1 MNLTSKALM
10 TVVSAAIAVWP
21 LQSMAA
27 LRSDMD
33 MQTQDRQNAIRSL
46 EILLAQAAAPGRAA
60 QAPTPTPTQTGNTPQ
75 QSGTVLPGETLN
87 WLTTGRVSKDM
98 AALVS
103 ECSQYE
109 DVYRIDCLRQNIER
123 TANALPDT
131 GDYSEA
137 KRILSRTASRLGAI
151 VNAYADTSVPRLVPE
166 PHANPR
172 NLKKRVYRAVRKDKL
187 RQAMAE
193 ATRVIEEAQ
202 TQLLRSGEN
211 SQARLVHYTA
221 MATAVGSTKVL
232 LRSS

>member
-1 MNLTSKALM
+1 MNSTSKALL
-10 TVVSAAIAVWP
+10 TVLSAAIAVWP
-21 LQSMAA
+21 LQGFAA
-27 LRSDMD
+27 LHSGDDARDVTRQDML
-33 MQTQDRQNAIRSL
+33 QNL
-46 EILLAQAAAPGRAA
+46 DILLAQAAGPAPAR
-60 QAPTPTPTQTGNTPQ
+60 QAPTPTPTQTAP
-75 QSGTVLPGETLN
+75 SGSHGGTLTPGESLN
-87 WLTTGRVSKDM
+87 QVTTGRVTKDL
-98 AALVS
+98 AAAVA
-103 ECSQYE
+103 ECRQYE

-151 VNAYADTSVPRLVPE
+151 VNTYADTSVPRLVPE
-166 PHANPR
+166 PNANPR
-172 NLKKRVYRAVRKDKL
+172 NPKKRVYRAVRKDKL
-187 RQAMAE
+187 KQAMAE

-202 TQLLRSGEN
+202 TELLRSGEN